1 VTYSSEYD
9 AQVEAIRTAILT
21 VPDVGRVHDRPRYGD
36 FRERWVATIGGVD
49 QIRAW
54 EISAQPDE
62 VVRRE
67 QGRRHRY
74 RTWQITG
81 TVGLEDLSI
90 EADPEASATS
100 PNDSFPDASYHHL
113 RRLAGEIGDALDTA
127 RPTWVAA
134 GTFID
139 TDPTQQGEPT
149 VITIGGGAL
158 CWGTILTIRGYT
170 IVTP

>member
-1 VTYSSEYD
+1 MTYTSEYN
-9 AQVEAIRTAILT
+9 AQLAAIRTAVLS
-21 VPDVGRVHDRPRYGD
+21 VANVGRVHDRPRHGD
-36 FRERWVATIGGVD
+36 FRERWVARINGLD

-54 EISAQPDE
+54 EISPQPDE
-62 VVRRE
+62 TIRRE

-81 TVGLEDLSI
+81 VVGLEDL
-90 EADPEASATS
+90 AAEASPSEAT
-100 PNDSFPDASYHHL
+100 PNDEFTDASFHTL
-113 RRLAGEIGDALDTA
+113 RRLAGEISDALDTA

-139 TDPTQQGEPT
+139 TDPAQQSEAQ

-158 CWGTILTIRGYT
+158 CWGTTLTMRGYT